1 MNKINYDAAML
12 RVLGEARQKRVL
24 LQACCAPCASHCL
37 SELAGKTRVTVY
49 FYNPNLSDREEYE
62 KRRAE
67 LLRLI
72 GETGWADALD
82 CAYAPEDF
90 AAIAAGYEDAPEG
103 GARCARCFRL
113 RLEHTAAAAKEN
125 GYDLFGT
132 TLTLS
137 PLKNA
142 ELIYQACG
150 NKIQAIYVSGADFGT
165 QNGPY
170 MSLESF
176 RKFYKPYHTRI
187 NLWIHE
193 HTQWKTFFHSCG
205 AVADFLQDFY
215 ESGVDILNPVQLSA
229 RGMDGKMLKEQWGDK
244 FVFWGGG
251 VDTQKTLPYGT
262 PEEVYAQVQERL
274 RIFGKG
280 GGYVFGSIHNIVA
293 KTPIENIMAMVE
305 AVRDFN
311 R

>member
-1 MNKINYDAAML
+1 MSKINYDALML
-12 RVLGEARQKRVL
+12 RALEGAAEKRVL

-90 AAIAAGYEDAPEG
+90 AAVAAGYEDAPEG

-142 ELIYQACG
+142 ELINRIGFEAGERYG
-150 NKIQAIYVSGADFGT
+150 VEYLPSDFKK
-165 QNGPY
+165 
-170 MSLESF
+170 
-176 RKFYKPYHTRI
+176 R
-187 NLWIHE
+187 
-193 HTQWKTFFHSCG
+193 
-205 AVADFLQDFY
+205 
-215 ESGVDILNPVQLSA
+215 
-229 RGMDGKMLKEQWGDK
+229 
-244 FVFWGGG
+244 
-251 VDTQKTLPYGT
+251 
-262 PEEVYAQVQERL
+262 
-274 RIFGKG
+274 
-280 GGYVFGSIHNIVA
+280 GGYQHSLDLSREHCLYRQNYCGCAFSKRG
-293 KTPIENIMAMVE
+293 
-305 AVRDFN
+305 
-311 R
+311 

>member
-1 MNKINYDAAML
+1 MNKINYDALML
-12 RVLGEARQKRVL
+12 RALEGAAEKRVL

-90 AAIAAGYEDAPEG
+90 AAVAAGYEDAPEG

-142 ELIYQACG
+142 DLINRIGFEAGERYG
-150 NKIQAIYVSGADFGT
+150 VEYLPSDFKK
-165 QNGPY
+165 
-170 MSLESF
+170 
-176 RKFYKPYHTRI
+176 R
-187 NLWIHE
+187 
-193 HTQWKTFFHSCG
+193 
-205 AVADFLQDFY
+205 
-215 ESGVDILNPVQLSA
+215 
-229 RGMDGKMLKEQWGDK
+229 
-244 FVFWGGG
+244 
-251 VDTQKTLPYGT
+251 
-262 PEEVYAQVQERL
+262 
-274 RIFGKG
+274 
-280 GGYVFGSIHNIVA
+280 GGYQHSLDLSREHCLYRQNYCGCSFSKRG
-293 KTPIENIMAMVE
+293 
-305 AVRDFN
+305 
-311 R
+311 

>member
-1 MNKINYDAAML
+1 MNRINYDALML
-12 RVLGEARQKRVL
+12 RALEGAAEKRVL

-142 ELIYQACG
+142 DLINRIGFEAGERYG
-150 NKIQAIYVSGADFGT
+150 VEYLPSDFKK
-165 QNGPY
+165 
-170 MSLESF
+170 
-176 RKFYKPYHTRI
+176 R
-187 NLWIHE
+187 
-193 HTQWKTFFHSCG
+193 
-205 AVADFLQDFY
+205 
-215 ESGVDILNPVQLSA
+215 
-229 RGMDGKMLKEQWGDK
+229 
-244 FVFWGGG
+244 
-251 VDTQKTLPYGT
+251 
-262 PEEVYAQVQERL
+262 
-274 RIFGKG
+274 
-280 GGYVFGSIHNIVA
+280 GGYQHSLDLSREHCLYRQNYCGCVFS
-293 KTPIENIMAMVE
+293 K
-305 AVRDFN
+305 RS
-311 R
+311 

>member
-1 MNKINYDAAML
+1 MNKINYDALML
-12 RVLGEARQKRVL
+12 RALEGAAEKRVL

-142 ELIYQACG
+142 DLINRIGFEAGERYG
-150 NKIQAIYVSGADFGT
+150 VEYLPSDFKK
-165 QNGPY
+165 
-170 MSLESF
+170 
-176 RKFYKPYHTRI
+176 R
-187 NLWIHE
+187 
-193 HTQWKTFFHSCG
+193 
-205 AVADFLQDFY
+205 
-215 ESGVDILNPVQLSA
+215 
-229 RGMDGKMLKEQWGDK
+229 
-244 FVFWGGG
+244 
-251 VDTQKTLPYGT
+251 
-262 PEEVYAQVQERL
+262 
-274 RIFGKG
+274 
-280 GGYVFGSIHNIVA
+280 GGYQHSLDLSREHCLYRQNYCGCAFSKRG
-293 KTPIENIMAMVE
+293 
-305 AVRDFN
+305 
-311 R
+311 

>member
-1 MNKINYDAAML
+1 MNRINYDALML
-12 RVLGEARQKRVL
+12 RALEGAAEKRVL

-67 LLRLI
+67 LLRFI

-90 AAIAAGYEDAPEG
+90 AAVAAGYEDAPEG

-142 ELIYQACG
+142 DLINCIGFEAGERYG
-150 NKIQAIYVSGADFGT
+150 VEYLPSDFKK
-165 QNGPY
+165 
-170 MSLESF
+170 
-176 RKFYKPYHTRI
+176 R
-187 NLWIHE
+187 
-193 HTQWKTFFHSCG
+193 
-205 AVADFLQDFY
+205 
-215 ESGVDILNPVQLSA
+215 
-229 RGMDGKMLKEQWGDK
+229 
-244 FVFWGGG
+244 
-251 VDTQKTLPYGT
+251 
-262 PEEVYAQVQERL
+262 
-274 RIFGKG
+274 
-280 GGYVFGSIHNIVA
+280 GGYQHSLDLSREHCLYRQNYCGCAFSKRG
-293 KTPIENIMAMVE
+293 
-305 AVRDFN
+305 
-311 R
+311 

>member
-1 MNKINYDAAML
+1 MNRINYDALML
-12 RVLGEARQKRVL
+12 RALEGAAEKRVL

-67 LLRLI
+67 LLRFI

-90 AAIAAGYEDAPEG
+90 AAVAAGYEDAPEG

-142 ELIYQACG
+142 ELINRIGFEAGERYG
-150 NKIQAIYVSGADFGT
+150 VEYLPSDFKK
-165 QNGPY
+165 
-170 MSLESF
+170 
-176 RKFYKPYHTRI
+176 R
-187 NLWIHE
+187 
-193 HTQWKTFFHSCG
+193 
-205 AVADFLQDFY
+205 
-215 ESGVDILNPVQLSA
+215 
-229 RGMDGKMLKEQWGDK
+229 
-244 FVFWGGG
+244 
-251 VDTQKTLPYGT
+251 
-262 PEEVYAQVQERL
+262 
-274 RIFGKG
+274 
-280 GGYVFGSIHNIVA
+280 GGYQHSLDLSREHCLYRQNYCGCAFSKRG
-293 KTPIENIMAMVE
+293 
-305 AVRDFN
+305 
-311 R
+311 

>member
-1 MNKINYDAAML
+1 MNKINYDALML
-12 RVLGEARQKRVL
+12 RALEGAAEKRVL

-90 AAIAAGYEDAPEG
+90 AAVAAGYEDAPEG

-142 ELIYQACG
+142 ELINRIGFEAGERYGVEYLPSDFKKRSGYQHSLDLSREHCLYRQNYCG
-150 NKIQAIYVSGADFGT
+150 CAFSK
-165 QNGPY
+165 
-170 MSLESF
+170 
-176 RKFYKPYHTRI
+176 
-187 NLWIHE
+187 
-193 HTQWKTFFHSCG
+193 
-205 AVADFLQDFY
+205 
-215 ESGVDILNPVQLSA
+215 
-229 RGMDGKMLKEQWGDK
+229 
-244 FVFWGGG
+244 
-251 VDTQKTLPYGT
+251 
-262 PEEVYAQVQERL
+262 
-274 RIFGKG
+274 
-280 GGYVFGSIHNIVA
+280 NI
-293 KTPIENIMAMVE
+293 
-305 AVRDFN
+305 
-311 R
+311 

>member
-1 MNKINYDAAML
+1 MNKINYDALML
-12 RVLGEARQKRVL
+12 RALEGAAEKRVL

-90 AAIAAGYEDAPEG
+90 AAVAAGYEDAPEG

-113 RLEHTAAAAKEN
+113 RLEHTAAAAREN

-142 ELIYQACG
+142 ELINRIGFEAGERYG
-150 NKIQAIYVSGADFGT
+150 VEYLPSDFKK
-165 QNGPY
+165 
-170 MSLESF
+170 
-176 RKFYKPYHTRI
+176 R
-187 NLWIHE
+187 
-193 HTQWKTFFHSCG
+193 
-205 AVADFLQDFY
+205 
-215 ESGVDILNPVQLSA
+215 
-229 RGMDGKMLKEQWGDK
+229 
-244 FVFWGGG
+244 
-251 VDTQKTLPYGT
+251 
-262 PEEVYAQVQERL
+262 
-274 RIFGKG
+274 
-280 GGYVFGSIHNIVA
+280 GGYQHSLDLSREHCLYRQNYCGCAFSKRG
-293 KTPIENIMAMVE
+293 
-305 AVRDFN
+305 
-311 R
+311 

>member
-1 MNKINYDAAML
+1 MNKINYDALML
-12 RVLGEARQKRVL
+12 RALEGAAEKRVL

-49 FYNPNLSDREEYE
+49 FYNPNLSDREEYD

-90 AAIAAGYEDAPEG
+90 AAVAAGYEDAPEG

-142 ELIYQACG
+142 ELINRIGFEAGERYG
-150 NKIQAIYVSGADFGT
+150 VEYLPSDFKK
-165 QNGPY
+165 
-170 MSLESF
+170 
-176 RKFYKPYHTRI
+176 R
-187 NLWIHE
+187 
-193 HTQWKTFFHSCG
+193 
-205 AVADFLQDFY
+205 
-215 ESGVDILNPVQLSA
+215 
-229 RGMDGKMLKEQWGDK
+229 
-244 FVFWGGG
+244 
-251 VDTQKTLPYGT
+251 
-262 PEEVYAQVQERL
+262 
-274 RIFGKG
+274 
-280 GGYVFGSIHNIVA
+280 GGYQHSLDLSREHCLYRQNYCGCAFSKRG
-293 KTPIENIMAMVE
+293 
-305 AVRDFN
+305 
-311 R
+311 

>member
-1 MNKINYDAAML
+1 MNKINYDALML
-12 RVLGEARQKRVL
+12 RALEGAAEKRVL

-90 AAIAAGYEDAPEG
+90 AAVAAGYEDAPEG

-142 ELIYQACG
+142 ELINRIGFEAGERYG
-150 NKIQAIYVSGADFGT
+150 VEFLPSDFKK
-165 QNGPY
+165 
-170 MSLESF
+170 
-176 RKFYKPYHTRI
+176 R
-187 NLWIHE
+187 
-193 HTQWKTFFHSCG
+193 
-205 AVADFLQDFY
+205 
-215 ESGVDILNPVQLSA
+215 
-229 RGMDGKMLKEQWGDK
+229 
-244 FVFWGGG
+244 
-251 VDTQKTLPYGT
+251 
-262 PEEVYAQVQERL
+262 
-274 RIFGKG
+274 
-280 GGYVFGSIHNIVA
+280 GGYQHSLDLSREHCLYRQNYCGCAFSKRG
-293 KTPIENIMAMVE
+293 
-305 AVRDFN
+305 
-311 R
+311 

>member
-1 MNKINYDAAML
+1 MNKINYDALML
-12 RVLGEARQKRVL
+12 RALEGAAEKRVL

-67 LLRLI
+67 LFRFI

-90 AAIAAGYEDAPEG
+90 AAVAAGYEDAPEG

-142 ELIYQACG
+142 ELINRIGFEAGERYG
-150 NKIQAIYVSGADFGT
+150 VEYLPSDFKK
-165 QNGPY
+165 
-170 MSLESF
+170 
-176 RKFYKPYHTRI
+176 R
-187 NLWIHE
+187 
-193 HTQWKTFFHSCG
+193 
-205 AVADFLQDFY
+205 
-215 ESGVDILNPVQLSA
+215 
-229 RGMDGKMLKEQWGDK
+229 
-244 FVFWGGG
+244 
-251 VDTQKTLPYGT
+251 
-262 PEEVYAQVQERL
+262 
-274 RIFGKG
+274 
-280 GGYVFGSIHNIVA
+280 GGYQHSLDLSREHCLYRQNYCGCAFSKRG
-293 KTPIENIMAMVE
+293 
-305 AVRDFN
+305 
-311 R
+311 

>member
-1 MNKINYDAAML
+1 MNKINYDALML
-12 RVLGEARQKRVL
+12 RALEGAAEKRVL

-67 LLRLI
+67 LLRFI

-90 AAIAAGYEDAPEG
+90 AAVAAGYEDAPEG

-142 ELIYQACG
+142 DLINRIGFEAGERYG
-150 NKIQAIYVSGADFGT
+150 VEYLPSDFKK
-165 QNGPY
+165 
-170 MSLESF
+170 
-176 RKFYKPYHTRI
+176 R
-187 NLWIHE
+187 
-193 HTQWKTFFHSCG
+193 
-205 AVADFLQDFY
+205 
-215 ESGVDILNPVQLSA
+215 
-229 RGMDGKMLKEQWGDK
+229 
-244 FVFWGGG
+244 
-251 VDTQKTLPYGT
+251 
-262 PEEVYAQVQERL
+262 
-274 RIFGKG
+274 
-280 GGYVFGSIHNIVA
+280 GGYQHSLDLSREHCLYRQNYCGCAFSKRG
-293 KTPIENIMAMVE
+293 
-305 AVRDFN
+305 
-311 R
+311 

>member
-1 MNKINYDAAML
+1 MNKINYDALML
-12 RVLGEARQKRVL
+12 RALEGAAEKRVL

-49 FYNPNLSDREEYE
+49 FYNPNLSDREEYD

-90 AAIAAGYEDAPEG
+90 AAVAAGYEDAPEG

-113 RLEHTAAAAKEN
+113 RLEHTAAAAREN

-142 ELIYQACG
+142 DLINRIGFEAGERYG
-150 NKIQAIYVSGADFGT
+150 VEYLPSDFKK
-165 QNGPY
+165 
-170 MSLESF
+170 
-176 RKFYKPYHTRI
+176 R
-187 NLWIHE
+187 
-193 HTQWKTFFHSCG
+193 
-205 AVADFLQDFY
+205 
-215 ESGVDILNPVQLSA
+215 
-229 RGMDGKMLKEQWGDK
+229 
-244 FVFWGGG
+244 
-251 VDTQKTLPYGT
+251 
-262 PEEVYAQVQERL
+262 
-274 RIFGKG
+274 
-280 GGYVFGSIHNIVA
+280 GGYQHSLDLSREHCLYRQNYCGCAFSKRG
-293 KTPIENIMAMVE
+293 
-305 AVRDFN
+305 
-311 R
+311 

>member
-1 MNKINYDAAML
+1 MNRINYDALML
-12 RVLGEARQKRVL
+12 RALEGAAEKRVL

-90 AAIAAGYEDAPEG
+90 AAIVAGYEDAPEG

-142 ELIYQACG
+142 DLINRIGFEAGERYG
-150 NKIQAIYVSGADFGT
+150 VEYLPSDFKK
-165 QNGPY
+165 
-170 MSLESF
+170 
-176 RKFYKPYHTRI
+176 R
-187 NLWIHE
+187 
-193 HTQWKTFFHSCG
+193 
-205 AVADFLQDFY
+205 
-215 ESGVDILNPVQLSA
+215 
-229 RGMDGKMLKEQWGDK
+229 
-244 FVFWGGG
+244 
-251 VDTQKTLPYGT
+251 
-262 PEEVYAQVQERL
+262 
-274 RIFGKG
+274 
-280 GGYVFGSIHNIVA
+280 GGYQHSLDLSREHCLYRQNYCGCAFSKRGWPHGI
-293 KTPIENIMAMVE
+293 
-305 AVRDFN
+305 
-311 R
+311 

>member
-1 MNKINYDAAML
+1 M
-12 RVLGEARQKRVL
+12 
-24 LQACCAPCASHCL
+24 
-37 SELAGKTRVTVY
+37 Y

-90 AAIAAGYEDAPEG
+90 AAVAAGYEDAPEG

-142 ELIYQACG
+142 ELINRIGFEAGERYG
-150 NKIQAIYVSGADFGT
+150 VEYLPSDFKK
-165 QNGPY
+165 
-170 MSLESF
+170 
-176 RKFYKPYHTRI
+176 R
-187 NLWIHE
+187 
-193 HTQWKTFFHSCG
+193 
-205 AVADFLQDFY
+205 
-215 ESGVDILNPVQLSA
+215 
-229 RGMDGKMLKEQWGDK
+229 
-244 FVFWGGG
+244 
-251 VDTQKTLPYGT
+251 
-262 PEEVYAQVQERL
+262 
-274 RIFGKG
+274 
-280 GGYVFGSIHNIVA
+280 GGYQHSLDLSREHCLYRQNYCGCAFSKRG
-293 KTPIENIMAMVE
+293 
-305 AVRDFN
+305 
-311 R
+311 

>member
-1 MNKINYDAAML
+1 MNRINYDALML
-12 RVLGEARQKRVL
+12 RALEGAAEKRVL

-49 FYNPNLSDREEYE
+49 FYNPNLSEREEYE

-67 LLRLI
+67 LRRLI

-90 AAIAAGYEDAPEG
+90 AAVAAGYEDAPEG

-142 ELIYQACG
+142 DLINRIGFEAGERYG
-150 NKIQAIYVSGADFGT
+150 VEYLPSDFKK
-165 QNGPY
+165 
-170 MSLESF
+170 
-176 RKFYKPYHTRI
+176 R
-187 NLWIHE
+187 
-193 HTQWKTFFHSCG
+193 
-205 AVADFLQDFY
+205 
-215 ESGVDILNPVQLSA
+215 
-229 RGMDGKMLKEQWGDK
+229 
-244 FVFWGGG
+244 
-251 VDTQKTLPYGT
+251 
-262 PEEVYAQVQERL
+262 
-274 RIFGKG
+274 
-280 GGYVFGSIHNIVA
+280 GGYQHSLDLSREHCLYRQNYCGCAFSKRG
-293 KTPIENIMAMVE
+293 
-305 AVRDFN
+305 
-311 R
+311 

>member
-1 MNKINYDAAML
+1 MNKINYDALML
-12 RVLGEARQKRVL
+12 RALEGAAEKRVL

-90 AAIAAGYEDAPEG
+90 AAVATGYEDAPEG

-142 ELIYQACG
+142 ELINRIGFEAGERYG
-150 NKIQAIYVSGADFGT
+150 VEYLPSDFKK
-165 QNGPY
+165 
-170 MSLESF
+170 
-176 RKFYKPYHTRI
+176 R
-187 NLWIHE
+187 
-193 HTQWKTFFHSCG
+193 
-205 AVADFLQDFY
+205 
-215 ESGVDILNPVQLSA
+215 
-229 RGMDGKMLKEQWGDK
+229 
-244 FVFWGGG
+244 
-251 VDTQKTLPYGT
+251 
-262 PEEVYAQVQERL
+262 
-274 RIFGKG
+274 
-280 GGYVFGSIHNIVA
+280 GGYQHSLDLSREHCLYRQNYCGCVFSKRG
-293 KTPIENIMAMVE
+293 
-305 AVRDFN
+305 
-311 R
+311 

>member
-1 MNKINYDAAML
+1 MNKINYDALML
-12 RVLGEARQKRVL
+12 RALEGAAEKRVL

-49 FYNPNLSDREEYE
+49 FYNPNLSDREEYV

-67 LLRLI
+67 LLRFI

-90 AAIAAGYEDAPEG
+90 AAVAAGYEDAPEG

-142 ELIYQACG
+142 DLINRIGFEAGERYG
-150 NKIQAIYVSGADFGT
+150 VEYLPSDFKK
-165 QNGPY
+165 
-170 MSLESF
+170 
-176 RKFYKPYHTRI
+176 R
-187 NLWIHE
+187 
-193 HTQWKTFFHSCG
+193 
-205 AVADFLQDFY
+205 
-215 ESGVDILNPVQLSA
+215 
-229 RGMDGKMLKEQWGDK
+229 
-244 FVFWGGG
+244 
-251 VDTQKTLPYGT
+251 
-262 PEEVYAQVQERL
+262 
-274 RIFGKG
+274 
-280 GGYVFGSIHNIVA
+280 GGYQHSLDLSREHCLYRQNYCGCAFSKRG
-293 KTPIENIMAMVE
+293 
-305 AVRDFN
+305 
-311 R
+311 

>member
-1 MNKINYDAAML
+1 MNKINYDALML
-12 RVLGEARQKRVL
+12 RALEGAAEKRVL

-67 LLRLI
+67 LLRFI

-90 AAIAAGYEDAPEG
+90 AAVAAGYEDAPEG

-142 ELIYQACG
+142 DLINRIGFEAGERYG
-150 NKIQAIYVSGADFGT
+150 VEYLPSDFKK
-165 QNGPY
+165 
-170 MSLESF
+170 
-176 RKFYKPYHTRI
+176 R
-187 NLWIHE
+187 
-193 HTQWKTFFHSCG
+193 
-205 AVADFLQDFY
+205 
-215 ESGVDILNPVQLSA
+215 
-229 RGMDGKMLKEQWGDK
+229 
-244 FVFWGGG
+244 
-251 VDTQKTLPYGT
+251 
-262 PEEVYAQVQERL
+262 
-274 RIFGKG
+274 
-280 GGYVFGSIHNIVA
+280 GGYQHSLDLSREHCLYRQNYCGCVFS
-293 KTPIENIMAMVE
+293 K
-305 AVRDFN
+305 RS
-311 R
+311 

>member
-1 MNKINYDAAML
+1 MNKINYDALML
-12 RVLGEARQKRVL
+12 RALEGAAEKRVL

-67 LLRLI
+67 LLRFI

-90 AAIAAGYEDAPEG
+90 AAVAAGYDDAPEG

-142 ELIYQACG
+142 DLINRIGFEAGERYG
-150 NKIQAIYVSGADFGT
+150 VEYLPSDFKK
-165 QNGPY
+165 
-170 MSLESF
+170 
-176 RKFYKPYHTRI
+176 R
-187 NLWIHE
+187 
-193 HTQWKTFFHSCG
+193 
-205 AVADFLQDFY
+205 
-215 ESGVDILNPVQLSA
+215 
-229 RGMDGKMLKEQWGDK
+229 
-244 FVFWGGG
+244 
-251 VDTQKTLPYGT
+251 
-262 PEEVYAQVQERL
+262 
-274 RIFGKG
+274 
-280 GGYVFGSIHNIVA
+280 GGYQHSLDLSREHCLYRQNYCGCAFSKRG
-293 KTPIENIMAMVE
+293 
-305 AVRDFN
+305 
-311 R
+311 

>member
-1 MNKINYDAAML
+1 MNKINYDALML
-12 RVLGEARQKRVL
+12 RALEGAAEKRVL

-142 ELIYQACG
+142 DLINRIGFEAGERYG
-150 NKIQAIYVSGADFGT
+150 VEYLPSDFKK
-165 QNGPY
+165 
-170 MSLESF
+170 
-176 RKFYKPYHTRI
+176 R
-187 NLWIHE
+187 
-193 HTQWKTFFHSCG
+193 
-205 AVADFLQDFY
+205 
-215 ESGVDILNPVQLSA
+215 
-229 RGMDGKMLKEQWGDK
+229 
-244 FVFWGGG
+244 
-251 VDTQKTLPYGT
+251 
-262 PEEVYAQVQERL
+262 
-274 RIFGKG
+274 
-280 GGYVFGSIHNIVA
+280 GGYQHSLDLSREHCLYRQNYCGCVFS
-293 KTPIENIMAMVE
+293 K
-305 AVRDFN
+305 RS
-311 R
+311 

>member
-1 MNKINYDAAML
+1 MNRINYDALML
-12 RVLGEARQKRVL
+12 RALEGAAEKRVL

-90 AAIAAGYEDAPEG
+90 AAVAAGYEDAPEG

-142 ELIYQACG
+142 DLINRIGFEAGEWYG
-150 NKIQAIYVSGADFGT
+150 VEYLPSDFKK
-165 QNGPY
+165 
-170 MSLESF
+170 
-176 RKFYKPYHTRI
+176 R
-187 NLWIHE
+187 
-193 HTQWKTFFHSCG
+193 
-205 AVADFLQDFY
+205 
-215 ESGVDILNPVQLSA
+215 
-229 RGMDGKMLKEQWGDK
+229 
-244 FVFWGGG
+244 
-251 VDTQKTLPYGT
+251 
-262 PEEVYAQVQERL
+262 
-274 RIFGKG
+274 
-280 GGYVFGSIHNIVA
+280 GGYQHSLDLSREHCLYRQNYCGCVFSKRG
-293 KTPIENIMAMVE
+293 
-305 AVRDFN
+305 
-311 R
+311 

>member
-1 MNKINYDAAML
+1 MNKINYDALML
-12 RVLGEARQKRVL
+12 RALEGAAEKRVL

-142 ELIYQACG
+142 DLINRIGFEAGERYG
-150 NKIQAIYVSGADFGT
+150 VEYLPSDFKK
-165 QNGPY
+165 
-170 MSLESF
+170 
-176 RKFYKPYHTRI
+176 R
-187 NLWIHE
+187 
-193 HTQWKTFFHSCG
+193 
-205 AVADFLQDFY
+205 
-215 ESGVDILNPVQLSA
+215 
-229 RGMDGKMLKEQWGDK
+229 
-244 FVFWGGG
+244 
-251 VDTQKTLPYGT
+251 
-262 PEEVYAQVQERL
+262 
-274 RIFGKG
+274 
-280 GGYVFGSIHNIVA
+280 GGYQHSLDLSREHCLYRQNYCGCVFSKRG
-293 KTPIENIMAMVE
+293 
-305 AVRDFN
+305 
-311 R
+311 

>member
-1 MNKINYDAAML
+1 MNKINYDALML
-12 RVLGEARQKRVL
+12 RALEGAAEKRVL

-67 LLRLI
+67 LLRFI

-90 AAIAAGYEDAPEG
+90 AAVAAGYEDAPEG

-142 ELIYQACG
+142 ELINRIGFEAGERYG
-150 NKIQAIYVSGADFGT
+150 VEYLPSDFKK
-165 QNGPY
+165 
-170 MSLESF
+170 
-176 RKFYKPYHTRI
+176 R
-187 NLWIHE
+187 
-193 HTQWKTFFHSCG
+193 
-205 AVADFLQDFY
+205 
-215 ESGVDILNPVQLSA
+215 
-229 RGMDGKMLKEQWGDK
+229 
-244 FVFWGGG
+244 
-251 VDTQKTLPYGT
+251 
-262 PEEVYAQVQERL
+262 
-274 RIFGKG
+274 
-280 GGYVFGSIHNIVA
+280 GGYQHSLDLSREHCLYRQNYCGCAFSKRG
-293 KTPIENIMAMVE
+293 
-305 AVRDFN
+305 
-311 R
+311 

>member
-1 MNKINYDAAML
+1 MNKINYDALML
-12 RVLGEARQKRVL
+12 RALEGAAEKRVL

-90 AAIAAGYEDAPEG
+90 AAVAAGYEDAPEG

-142 ELIYQACG
+142 ELINRIGFEAGERYG
-150 NKIQAIYVSGADFGT
+150 VEYLPSDFKK
-165 QNGPY
+165 
-170 MSLESF
+170 
-176 RKFYKPYHTRI
+176 R
-187 NLWIHE
+187 
-193 HTQWKTFFHSCG
+193 
-205 AVADFLQDFY
+205 
-215 ESGVDILNPVQLSA
+215 
-229 RGMDGKMLKEQWGDK
+229 
-244 FVFWGGG
+244 
-251 VDTQKTLPYGT
+251 
-262 PEEVYAQVQERL
+262 
-274 RIFGKG
+274 
-280 GGYVFGSIHNIVA
+280 GGYQHSLDLSREHCLYRQNYCGCVFSKRG
-293 KTPIENIMAMVE
+293 
-305 AVRDFN
+305 
-311 R
+311 

>member
-1 MNKINYDAAML
+1 MNKINYDALML
-12 RVLGEARQKRVL
+12 RALEGAAEKRVL

-90 AAIAAGYEDAPEG
+90 AAVAAGYEDAPEG

-142 ELIYQACG
+142 NLINRIGFEAGERYG
-150 NKIQAIYVSGADFGT
+150 VEYLPSDFKK
-165 QNGPY
+165 
-170 MSLESF
+170 
-176 RKFYKPYHTRI
+176 R
-187 NLWIHE
+187 
-193 HTQWKTFFHSCG
+193 
-205 AVADFLQDFY
+205 
-215 ESGVDILNPVQLSA
+215 
-229 RGMDGKMLKEQWGDK
+229 
-244 FVFWGGG
+244 
-251 VDTQKTLPYGT
+251 
-262 PEEVYAQVQERL
+262 
-274 RIFGKG
+274 
-280 GGYVFGSIHNIVA
+280 GGYQHSLDLSREHCLYRQNYCGCAFSKRG
-293 KTPIENIMAMVE
+293 
-305 AVRDFN
+305 
-311 R
+311 

>member
-1 MNKINYDAAML
+1 MNKINYDALML
-12 RVLGEARQKRVL
+12 RALEGAAEKRVL

-90 AAIAAGYEDAPEG
+90 AAVAAGYEDAPEG

-142 ELIYQACG
+142 ELINRIGFEVGERYG
-150 NKIQAIYVSGADFGT
+150 VEYLPSDFKK
-165 QNGPY
+165 
-170 MSLESF
+170 
-176 RKFYKPYHTRI
+176 R
-187 NLWIHE
+187 
-193 HTQWKTFFHSCG
+193 
-205 AVADFLQDFY
+205 
-215 ESGVDILNPVQLSA
+215 
-229 RGMDGKMLKEQWGDK
+229 
-244 FVFWGGG
+244 
-251 VDTQKTLPYGT
+251 
-262 PEEVYAQVQERL
+262 
-274 RIFGKG
+274 
-280 GGYVFGSIHNIVA
+280 GGYQHSLDLSREHCLYRQNYCGCAFSKRG
-293 KTPIENIMAMVE
+293 
-305 AVRDFN
+305 
-311 R
+311 